1 MPAAIEHVRIALD
14 DLASALATGQPDA
27 VLAAEAPL
35 ATAVSGLKSLD
46 LAALATDPAAQK
58 ALLDVR
64 LSLARCRSLGR
75 ASADLQRVM
84 FPQAAY
90 GPAGKRPAMPIRS
103 STVTSLT

>member
-1 MPAAIEHVRIALD
+1 MSAAIEQIRIALD
-14 DLASALATGQPDA
+14 GLASALASGRPDA

-35 ATAVSGLKSLD
+35 AAAVSALRALD
-46 LAALATDPAAQK
+46 PRALATDPATPQ

-64 LSLARCRSLGR
+64 LSMARCRALGR
-75 ASADLQRVM
+75 SAADLSAVM

-90 GPAGKRPAMPIRS
+90 GPAGTRPAMSIRT